1 MSTMPHDVIA
11 RLRQLTPVRPL
22 TLSEAYA
29 LAELHANRLLE
40 LQGVRKPGP
49 VDLLWI
55 RDLPRVRIIPRP
67 RHEMP
72 TLAGFTQ
79 WEDGQYKIYI
89 NQNSNLG
96 RRRFTLAH
104 EFGHVITWNGRK
116 VIYSRLGGGDSE
128 KHDRQLE
135 QVTDHFA
142 ACLLMPRRY
151 VKQAWTMGI
160 QDIEA
165 LAELFKVSASAMR
178 VRLTYLGLLDD
189 PDRPLETLFRR
200 ENPFISLT
208 QALTA

>member
-1 MSTMPHDVIA
+1 MSTVSHDVIA
-11 RLRQLTPVRPL
+11 RLRLLTPVRPL

-29 LAELHANRLLE
+29 LSELHANRLLE

-89 NQNSNLG
+89 NRNSNLG

-128 KHDRQLE
+128 KHDRQLGDLG
-135 QVTDHFA
+135 QVDELPPVARAPHLVRLA
-142 ACLLMPRRY
+142 DRGAQR
-151 VKQAWTMGI
+151 
-160 QDIEA
+160 EA
-165 LAELFKVSASAMR
+165 LEH
-178 VRLTYLGLLDD
+178 G
-189 PDRPLETLFRR
+189 
-200 ENPFISLT
+200 
-208 QALTA
+208 